1 MTTVSQV
8 IGDITLWAHAP
19 ASYNALTDA
28 FLAGAGGVSLERL
41 CGLSTQTP
49 VVLAIITED
58 DPDHVTIVH
67 SPHRYP
73 ALGHHYDDQYF
84 AFLGNDLDNTMA
96 LRLRIPASTDLV
108 GLRTVGL
115 ATHAAAY
122 TTVGGPLFRPRI
134 NPAAA
139 VVAGH
144 ADIETTRVLVMPT
157 RFAREAIARG
167 RFNLDEF
174 YDTFIQP
181 YQAEPGF
188 LAGHTVLTN
197 WWIAATTDRAAFGDV
212 AQNRSLLQL
221 DVSDDGNYAA
231 RRTLLQWARR
241 IVQGVLDRMPG
252 AGPPVDPLTGTQ
264 FTTAITQLRERIQAE
279 AELSRDEIAAQ
290 RTADRQAPSFA
301 DRFGAASGEALVN
314 LLGVASV
321 DDLPDVFIRLGANKK
336 NRDTDRNVI
345 EGILTQRSRSVNSPA
360 DSLTAPAVTP
370 SLLTLFREQRFTS
383 ATPTLGEGL
392 SPFNVACLG
401 HPSSRQ
407 AAENAA
413 QLARLES
420 GSTALSASD
429 VNRLSKNLLALP
441 MNEYLAYDQLVGY
454 TVLVDV
460 IFGEGHLLATRLRN
474 AVHTA
479 RPYLTT
485 NLLSLRGEAHA
496 RRKFA
501 ISALYWIH
509 TYVADYIDARL
520 SGDATVELPPFS
532 SWLGYVKRGE
542 VNQFPTL
549 PSSWDALLAPPNPPA
564 VAAGTPAPARAP
576 GGGSSPGGGG
586 APRADRGAKVINPRA
601 NNALRDRW
609 GNSGLTNVAQLL
621 AKCTDDTKKPKFGE
635 EDACL
640 TWLLRGSCLENC
652 ARKSTHKAAPEA
664 VIKQT
669 HELLTHCGVPT
680 N

>member
-8 IGDITLWAHAP
+8 IGDITLWAHEP
-19 ASYNALTDA
+19 ASYAALADA
-28 FLAGAGGVSLERL
+28 FLGGADGVSLERL
-41 CGLSTQTP
+41 CALSTQTP
-49 VVLAIITED
+49 VVLAIVTAD
-58 DPDHVTIVH
+58 DPDRVTMVH

-84 AFLGNDLDNTMA
+84 AFLGNDLEDTMA
-96 LRLRIPASTDLV
+96 LRLRIPDSTELV
-108 GLRTVGL
+108 GLRTSGL
-115 ATHAAAY
+115 AAHAAAY
-122 TTVGGPLFRPRI
+122 TVIGGPLFIPRL
-134 NPAAA
+134 NAAAA
-139 VVAGH
+139 VVAGQ
-144 ADIETTRVLVMPT
+144 ADIETPRVLVMPT

-167 RFNLDEF
+167 RFSMDEF
-174 YDTFIQP
+174 YDAFIQP

-197 WWIAATTDRAAFGDV
+197 WWIAASTDRAPFGD
-212 AQNRSLLQL
+212 AAHNRSLLQL
-221 DVSDDGNYAA
+221 DVSDDGNYTA
-231 RRTLLQWARR
+231 RRGLLQWARR
-241 IVQGVLDRMPG
+241 IVQGVLVRMP
-252 AGPPVDPLTGTQ
+252 AAAAPVDPLTGTQ
-264 FTTAITQLRERIQAE
+264 FTAAITQLRDRIQAE

-290 RTADRQAPSFA
+290 RTADRQAPSFS
-301 DRFGAASGEALVN
+301 DRFGTAAGEALIN

-321 DDLPDVFIRLGANKK
+321 DDLPDVFISLGANKK

-345 EGILTQRSRSVNSPA
+345 EGFLTQRSRSVNSPA

-370 SLLTLFREQRFTS
+370 SLLALFREQRFTT
-383 ATPTLGEGL
+383 ATPALGEGL

-429 VNRLSKNLLALP
+429 VARLSKNLLALP

-460 IFGEGHLLATRLRN
+460 IFGEGHQLATRLRN

-501 ISALYWIH
+501 IGALYWIH
-509 TYVADYIDARL
+509 TYVSDYVDARL
-520 SGDATVELPPFS
+520 SGDLTADLPPFS
-532 SWLGYVKRGE
+532 NWLGYVKRGE

-549 PSSWDALLAPPNPPA
+549 PSSWDALLAPPIPPA
-564 VAAGTPAPARAP
+564 NAP
-576 GGGSSPGGGG
+576 GASTSARPSGGGLG
-586 APRADRGAKVINPRA
+586 P
-601 NNALRDRW
+601 
-609 GNSGLTNVAQLL
+609 
-621 AKCTDDTKKPKFGE
+621 
-635 EDACL
+635 
-640 TWLLRGSCLENC
+640 
-652 ARKSTHKAAPEA
+652 
-664 VIKQT
+664 
-669 HELLTHCGVPT
+669 
-680 N
+680 